1 MNKDIISLQT
11 IKNLWK
17 HKILIASAIVLLT
30 SILEQFNS
38 FYFYLYNF
46 NKIRFYAAL
55 FLVILFLTG
64 YKSKVKVNQENKDK
78 DYEEYKEFLEFKK
91 YREEINRGTN

>member
-1 MNKDIISLQT
+1 M
-11 IKNLWK
+11 
-17 HKILIASAIVLLT
+17 LLT

-55 FLVILFLTG
+55 FLVTLFLIG
-64 YKSKVKVNQENKDK
+64 YKSKDKVKQETQDK
-78 DYEEYKEFLEFKK
+78 EYEEFKK
-91 YREEINRGTN
+91 YKEEISRGTN